1 MRLATCI
8 LAAAAAVL
16 ATRSVAAQGNPR
28 ADSLT
33 RPLSSGMSSTTGYA
47 YNRQSHLMQRDAES
61 LMRAR
66 IIEQDLAAL
75 RLAQD
80 IYYANHLAYA
90 TSLEQLPKFRAASGA
105 VITLRD
111 VTATGWTAEAT
122 HPSLPGSTFI
132 GQVTR
137 AESVERPES
146 PQ

>member
-1 MRLATCI
+1 
-8 LAAAAAVL
+8 
-16 ATRSVAAQGNPR
+16 
-28 ADSLT
+28 
-33 RPLSSGMSSTTGYA
+33 
-47 YNRQSHLMQRDAES
+47 MQRDAES
-61 LMRAR
+61 QMRAR

-90 TSLEQLPKFRAASGA
+90 TSLDQLPKFRAASGA

-122 HPSLPGSTFI
+122 HPSLPGSTFV

-137 AESVERPES
+137 AESVEPAGT